1 VLAAVLLAAAAVA
14 ASPGVV
20 IDDEEY
26 SAKITEAGAKLL
38 RERKLASMV
47 SLRAQVRTKGLALKP
62 VAPARQKLEPPELCD
77 RLRESTLA
85 VGSYYKCPE
94 CGEWHFNG
102 SAGFVVGNGIVCT
115 CCHVV
120 TGEDDGVT
128 EAYLVAADVTG
139 RVYPVDSVVAADTG
153 SDTCFLK
160 LETCRL
166 KPLPLRAN
174 VRAGERVY
182 CLSHPGGYYFM
193 FTQGMIAR
201 LNRRPNEVL
210 DGRGR
215 TNGLLT
221 RPILFLN
228 VTAEFAPGSSGAP
241 VVDEAGNVVGQVASL
256 ADAGEPRPGDTNT
269 PPSPSVPI
277 RFCTATEEILRLTNA
292 ALKDEAPPGAAPLD
306 QEAKPQRSPKVGA
319 RPYGFLIHDRSV
331 VLEQPGR
338 GCAVVAKGRVVK
350 TQRREERR
358 EELAGGPAQ
367 AQLGVIRPRLAPCQG
382 VPARAHTAP
391 GLPKVSVAG
400 NGRGFSTETGAP
412 FVPLGVT
419 YYRPGTGWAPQVWR
433 QFDAQAT
440 RNDFAR
446 MKDLGVNCARVFL
459 SYHSFYTDPGVL
471 RPEGLAKFDQFLAL
485 AEEAGIYVHPT
496 GPDHWEGPPNWQ
508 PVAIE
513 DPRTLEALE
522 SFWKLFAR
530 RYRGRKVIFAY
541 DLKNEPEVGWDSELL
556 KSRWNAWLQERYGT
570 AEKLAAAWGTTN
582 QPQFGGIL
590 APPAKDA
597 LKDSKLLDYQAFREA
612 LADEWTRRQAAAIK
626 SVDPEALVTVGLI
639 QWSVPALLPGSVR
652 YYAAFRPE
660 RQAKLLDFL
669 EIHFYPLA
677 RGAYDYRNPADELAN
692 LAYLE
697 SVVREAARPGKPVVL
712 AEFGWYGGGKP
723 KFDGGVHPEATEE
736 QQARYCRQV
745 VETSAGF
752 VTGWLNWGFY
762 DHPQA
767 GDCSELTGL
776 VTVDGR
782 PKAWGRTFQQ
792 LTARFGGRPMP
803 PAKAGDRPALDWD
816 ALVTST
822 QAANDFRQDYLRAFR
837 AGQGPT
843 APAAQP

>member
-1 VLAAVLLAAAAVA
+1 MAFGRRWAALVLAGVLFAAAGMA
-14 ASPGVV
+14 AAPDVV

-26 SAKITEAGAKLL
+26 AARITEEAAKLL
-38 RERKLASMV
+38 QERKLASMA
-47 SLRAQVRTKGLALKP
+47 SLREQVRTKGFALKP
-62 VAPARQKLEPPELCD
+62 AAPARQKLEPPELCD
-77 RLRESTLA
+77 RLRQSTLA

-120 TGEDDGVT
+120 TGEDDGVK
-128 EAYLVAADVTG
+128 ESYLVAADVAG
-139 RVYPVDSVVAADTG
+139 HVYPVDSVVAADTG

-160 LETCRL
+160 IETCHL

-174 VRAGERVY
+174 VRSGERVY

-210 DGRGR
+210 DQQGR
-215 TNGLLT
+215 TNGLFT

-256 ADAGEPRPGDTNT
+256 ADAGDPKPGDTNT

-277 RFCTATEEILRLTNA
+277 RFCTATQEILRLTNA
-292 ALKDEAPPGAAPLD
+292 ALKDEAPQGAAPPGG
-306 QEAKPQRSPKVGA
+306 EAQPQHSPKA
-319 RPYGFLIHDRSV
+319 AAQPHAFLVHHS
-331 VLEQPGR
+331 G
-338 GCAVVAKGRVVK
+338 
-350 TQRREERR
+350 
-358 EELAGGPAQ
+358 
-367 AQLGVIRPRLAPCQG
+367 
-382 VPARAHTAP
+382 P
-391 GLPKVSVAG
+391 GLPKVRIAG
-400 NGRGFSTETGAP
+400 NGRGFTTDTGAS
-412 FVPLGVT
+412 FVPMGVT
-419 YYRPGTGWAPQVWR
+419 YYRPGTGWAPQVWL

-440 RNDFAR
+440 REDFAR
-446 MKDLGVNCARVFL
+446 MKDLGINCARVFL
-459 SYHSFYTDPGVL
+459 SYHSFYADPGVL
-471 RPEGLAKFDQFLAL
+471 RPEGLAKFDEFLAL
-485 AEEAGIYVHPT
+485 AEEAGIYVHPA
-496 GPDHWEGPPNWQ
+496 GLDLWEGPPNWQ

-513 DPRTLEALE
+513 DPRTLDALE

-530 RYRGRKVIFAY
+530 RYRGRNVIFAY

-570 AEKLAAAWGTTN
+570 AEKLAAAWGTAK
-582 QPQFGGIL
+582 QPQFGGIA

-597 LKDSKLLDYQAFREA
+597 LKDGKLLDYQAFRES

-639 QWSVPALLPGSVR
+639 QWSVPALLPGNAR

-660 RQAKLLDFL
+660 RQAKFLDFL

-677 RGAYDYRNPADELAN
+677 RGAYDYRSPADELAN

-752 VTGWLNWGFY
+752 VTGWLNWGFH

-782 PKAWGRTFQQ
+782 PKAWGKTFKQ
-792 LTARFGGRPMP
+792 LSDRFGGKPMP
-803 PAKAGDRPALDWD
+803 PATTGDRPALDWD

-822 QAANDFRQDYLRAFR
+822 QAANEFRQKYLDAFLR
-837 AGQGPT
+837 GRGQSATP
-843 APAAQP
+843 QP

>member
-1 VLAAVLLAAAAVA
+1 MNTDRKRESRFCWRRCAALVLVAVSSAACGLG
-14 ASPGVV
+14 ASTGVV

-26 SAKITEAGAKLL
+26 CARITEASAKLV
-38 RERKLASMV
+38 REHRLESMA
-47 SLRAQVRTKGLALKP
+47 SLRTQVRTKGFAVKLL
-62 VAPARQKLEPPELCD
+62 APARQRLEPPELCD
-77 RLRESTLA
+77 RLCQSTLA

-94 CGEWHFNG
+94 CGGWHFNG
-102 SAGFVVGNGIVCT
+102 SAGFVVGPGIVCT

-120 TGEDDGVT
+120 TGEDEGVT
-128 EAYLVAADVTG
+128 ESYLVAADVTG
-139 RVYPVDSVVAADTG
+139 RVYPVRSVVAADTG
-153 SDTCFLK
+153 SDTCFLE
-160 LETCRL
+160 LEGCKL

-174 VRAGERVY
+174 ARAGERVF

-201 LNRRPNEVL
+201 LNRRPNEIL
-210 DGRGR
+210 DERGQ

-241 VVDEAGNVVGQVASL
+241 VVDDAGNVVGQVASI
-256 ADAGEPRPGDTNT
+256 ADAGDPRPGDTNA
-269 PPSPSVPI
+269 PSSPSVPI

-292 ALKDEAPPGAAPLD
+292 ALNRVPGVEERHPVPSTAPRNGASRQMAPL
-306 QEAKPQRSPKVGA
+306 RRCA
-319 RPYGFLIHDRSV
+319 R
-331 VLEQPGR
+331 
-338 GCAVVAKGRVVK
+338 
-350 TQRREERR
+350 
-358 EELAGGPAQ
+358 
-367 AQLGVIRPRLAPCQG
+367 QG
-382 VPARAHTAP
+382 VSAAHPSP
-391 GLPKVSVAG
+391 GLPKVRIAG
-400 NGRGFSTETGAP
+400 DGRGFTTESGAA

-433 QFDAQAT
+433 QFDAEAT
-440 RNDFAR
+440 RKDFAR

-459 SYHSFYTDPGVL
+459 SFHSFYTDPGVL

-508 PVAIE
+508 PTAIE
-513 DPRTLEALE
+513 DQPTLDALV
-522 SFWKLFAR
+522 SFWKLFAD

-541 DLKNEPEVGWDSELL
+541 DLRNEPEVGWDSQPL

-570 AEKLAAAWGTTN
+570 AEKLAAAWRTTN
-582 QPQFGGIL
+582 RMQFGSVS
-590 APPAKDA
+590 APPAEDA
-597 LKDSKLLDYQAFREA
+597 LKDPKLLDYQCFREA
-612 LADEWTRRQAAAIK
+612 LADEWTRRQTAAIK

-669 EIHFYPLA
+669 EVHFYPLA
-677 RGAYDYRNPADELAN
+677 GGAYDYRSQADESAN

-723 KFDGGVHPEATEE
+723 KFDGGVHAAASQE
-736 QQARYCRQV
+736 QQARYCRRV

-776 VTVDGR
+776 LTADGT
-782 PKAWGRTFQQ
+782 PKAWGKTFHE
-792 LTARFGGRPMP
+792 LSARFAGKPMP
-803 PAKAGDRPALDWD
+803 PAKAGNRPALDWD

-822 QAANDFRQDYLRAFR
+822 QAAKDFRQKYLEAFL
-837 AGQGPT
+837 AGRGKSDE
-843 APAAQP
+843 